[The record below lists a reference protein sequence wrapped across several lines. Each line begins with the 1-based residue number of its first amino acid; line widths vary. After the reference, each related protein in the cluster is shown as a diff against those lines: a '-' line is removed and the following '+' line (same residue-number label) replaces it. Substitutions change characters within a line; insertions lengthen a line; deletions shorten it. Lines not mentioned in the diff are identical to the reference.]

1 MSEKKV
7 PRCYQCQEIVT
18 FDNNHIG
25 KSGKKIPLDP
35 STMQP
40 HQCKEKI
47 QEQENKGIDFKKL
60 AEQRE
65 TNWKTL
71 AKAVEQ
77 AQAKEPANKLP
88 PEMRPT
94 RARFALIEH
103 ELQHVAVNMLTE
115 YVNKYRDFGGQTFG
129 VTYHYR
135 KEDGYTVFF
144 VSHDIPN
151 AAVAEMESL

>member
-1 MSEKKV
+1 MSNGGDYPKDCNTCGN
-7 PRCYQCQEIVT
+7 RILMSQR
-18 FDNNHIG
+18 
-25 KSGKKIPLDP
+25 SGKWSAYEADNSLHK
-35 STMQP
+35 
-40 HQCKEKI
+40 CKG
-47 QEQENKGIDFKKL
+47 QQQGT
-60 AEQRE
+60 QQ
-65 TNWKTL
+65 KTVV
-71 AKAVEQ
+71 VEQ
-77 AQAKEPANKLP
+77 AKQPANKLP

-115 YVNKYRDFGGQTFG
+115 YVNKYRDYGGQTFG

-151 AAVAEMESL
+151 AAVAEIESV